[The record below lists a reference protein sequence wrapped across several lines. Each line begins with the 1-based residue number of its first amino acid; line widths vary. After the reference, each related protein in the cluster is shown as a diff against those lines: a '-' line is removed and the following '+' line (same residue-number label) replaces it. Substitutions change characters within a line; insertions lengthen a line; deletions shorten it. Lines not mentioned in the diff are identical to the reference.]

1 MYLTSISQLRGKAP
15 AKVCRKD
22 KSWTTGEA
30 AGTMMV
36 DGFKKCDRNTVG
48 KTVTAACGERESNL
62 SNSTDGKVTP
72 WEEIQLGTYEV
83 RTWKIAG
90 SDERCVTGSG
100 V

>member
-1 MYLTSISQLRGKAP
+1 MCIWPQSVSWGVKPLN
-15 AKVCRKD
+15 CRKD

-36 DGFKKCDRNTVG
+36 DGFKRCDRNTVG

-72 WEEIQLGTYEV
+72 WEEIQLGTSSQDMENL
-83 RTWKIAG
+83 R
-90 SDERCVTGSG
+90 
-100 V
+100 